1 MAFVS
6 GLVVGFFCVAMNVVY
21 LADSK
26 FVLVA
31 FWVDG
36 SMKPK
41 QDRPREAW

>member
-1 MAFVS
+1 MAFVID
-6 GLVVGFFCVAMNVVY
+6 LVVGFFCVAVNVVY
-21 LADSK
+21 LADGK

-41 QDRPREAW
+41 